1 MTSFLFD
8 VTREHDDIILI
19 TSQESMM
26 TSFLFD
32 VILIV
37 SVRNKNDIIMCS
49 ERLVVKNNEFEGAQS
64 RSQFGSGNEAK

>member
-1 MTSFLFD
+1 
-8 VTREHDDIILI
+8 
-19 TSQESMM
+19 M